1 MKILGLEEILCLFNV
16 TASCQAAEL
25 RLNPGLLTPRPV
37 LLSPGRSAAAALS
50 HVGAAASWFAG
61 RHVSPRGS
69 DCSEAVT
76 MEFPCL
82 LT

>member
-1 MKILGLEEILCLFNV
+1 MKILGLEELLRLFNV
-16 TASCQAAEL
+16 TTSCQQL

-37 LLSPGRSAAAALS
+37 LLSPGHSAAAALS